1 MWGVGETIQ
10 SVERAAGILRL
21 LASGPRELGVAE
33 LARAMGLPKGTLH
46 GILRTLVHVGFVEQD
61 AATGRYRLG
70 GTLLHLGSSYLDV
83 NVLRT
88 RSLNWTDALAGRSRE
103 SVWIG
108 TAHEGGVLVVHHV
121 FRPDDSMQVL
131 QVGTLLPA
139 HATALGKVLLAYD
152 PYGDA
157 GAAFHAPSA
166 TQSAASPGTP
176 SATAPGAALSAT
188 PGTAASATA
197 PEAAPGATPGMPSAT
212 APGATAGGEPA
223 VEGLAAF
230 TPRTLTRADDL
241 AKELELVRGRG
252 WACDVEELVEGEVSI
267 AAPIRD
273 ARGVTVGA
281 IGVRGAVERLA
292 EGGEPS
298 ITIVSYVRDAARA
311 ITRDL
316 SR

>member
-1 MWGVGETIQ
+1 VGETIQ

-83 NVLRT
+83 NELRT
-88 RSLNWTDALAGRSRE
+88 RSLNWADALAGRSRE

-157 GAAFHAPSA
+157 GAAFDAPS
-166 TQSAASPGTP
+166 GTT
-176 SATAPGAALSAT
+176 SQATATAT
-188 PGTAASATA
+188 RGD
-197 PEAAPGATPGMPSAT
+197 
-212 APGATAGGEPA
+212 EPA
-223 VEGLAAF
+223 AEGLPAF
-230 TPRTLTRADDL
+230 TPRTITGADDL

-273 ARGVTVGA
+273 GRGVTVGA

-292 EGGEPS
+292 DDGEPH

>member
-1 MWGVGETIQ
+1 MGETIQ

-88 RSLNWTDALAGRSRE
+88 RSLNWADALAGRSRE

-157 GAAFHAPSA
+157 GAAFDAPSGPTSHASGPTSHASGPTSHASGTAPHASGTAPHASGTTPHA
-166 TQSAASPGTP
+166 TAATSHSAA
-176 SATAPGAALSAT
+176 TAAHGDEPGA
-188 PGTAASATA
+188 
-197 PEAAPGATPGMPSAT
+197 
-212 APGATAGGEPA
+212 
-223 VEGLAAF
+223 EGLPAF
-230 TPRTLTRADDL
+230 TPRTITGADDL

-273 ARGVTVGA
+273 GRGVTVGA

-292 EGGEPS
+292 DDGEPR

>member
-1 MWGVGETIQ
+1 MGETIQ

-61 AATGRYRLG
+61 EATGRYRLG

-88 RSLNWTDALAGRSRE
+88 RSLNWADALAGRSRE

-166 TQSAASPGTP
+166 PEPTASPSTSPATVPSTP
-176 SATAPGAALSAT
+176 SATTPGA
-188 PGTAASATA
+188 
-197 PEAAPGATPGMPSAT
+197 E
-212 APGATAGGEPA
+212 AGGEPG

-230 TPRTLTRADDL
+230 TPKTLTRADDL

-292 EGGEPS
+292 ESGEPS

>member
-1 MWGVGETIQ
+1 MGETIQ

-61 AATGRYRLG
+61 EATGRYRLG

-88 RSLNWTDALAGRSRE
+88 RSLNWADALAGRSRE

-157 GAAFHAPSA
+157 DAAFHAPSA
-166 TQSAASPGTP
+166 PEPEASPATASTTAPPGTTLGTS
-176 SATAPGAALSAT
+176 SATAPGAA
-188 PGTAASATA
+188 
-197 PEAAPGATPGMPSAT
+197 
-212 APGATAGGEPA
+212 AGGEPV

>member
-1 MWGVGETIQ
+1 MGDTIQ

-33 LARAMGLPKGTLH
+33 LARAMELPKGTLH

-61 AATGRYRLG
+61 ATTGRYRLG

-83 NVLRT
+83 NELRT
-88 RSLNWTDALAGRSRE
+88 RSLNWADALAGRSRE

-108 TAHEGGVLVVHHV
+108 TLHEGGVLVVHHV

-152 PYGDA
+152 PYGE
-157 GAAFHAPSA
+157 SA
-166 TQSAASPGTP
+166 
-176 SATAPGAALSAT
+176 
-188 PGTAASATA
+188 
-197 PEAAPGATPGMPSAT
+197 
-212 APGATAGGEPA
+212 GEPLTA
-223 VEGLAAF
+223 H
-230 TPRTLTRADDL
+230 TPATLVTADAL

-252 WACDVEELVEGEVSI
+252 WAADLEELVEGEVSI

-273 ARGVTVGA
+273 RRAVTVGA

-292 EGGEPS
+292 EDGEPRRDL
-298 ITIVSYVRDAARA
+298 VSYVRDAARA

>member
-1 MWGVGETIQ
+1 VGVGETIQ

-88 RSLNWTDALAGRSRE
+88 RSLNWADALAGRSRE

-139 HATALGKVLLAYD
+139 HATALGKVLMAYD
-152 PYGDA
+152 PYGDP

-166 TQSAASPGTP
+166 LEPAAAPAPEPAAGPGTA
-176 SATAPGAALSAT
+176 SATAPGTPSPAAL
-188 PGTAASATA
+188 GAA
-197 PEAAPGATPGMPSAT
+197 
-212 APGATAGGEPA
+212 AGGEPA
-223 VEGLAAF
+223 AEGVLAAF
-230 TPRTLTRADDL
+230 TPRTLTSADDL

-292 EGGEPS
+292 EAGEPN

>member
-1 MWGVGETIQ
+1 MGETIQ

-83 NVLRT
+83 NELRT
-88 RSLNWTDALAGRSRE
+88 RSLNWADALAGRSRE

-157 GAAFHAPSA
+157 GAAFDAPSGTTPHASGTTSHASGTTSHA
-166 TQSAASPGTP
+166 TVETSH
-176 SATAPGAALSAT
+176 
-188 PGTAASATA
+188 ASATA
-197 PEAAPGATPGMPSAT
+197 TSGDETAA
-212 APGATAGGEPA
+212 
-223 VEGLAAF
+223 EGLPAF
-230 TPRTLTRADDL
+230 TPRTITGADDL

-273 ARGVTVGA
+273 GRGVTVGA

-292 EGGEPS
+292 DDGEPH

>member
-1 MWGVGETIQ
+1 MGETIQ

>member
-1 MWGVGETIQ
+1 MGETIQ

-61 AATGRYRLG
+61 PTTGRYRLG

-83 NVLRT
+83 NELRA
-88 RSLNWTDALAGRSRE
+88 RSLNWADALAARSRE

-108 TAHEGGVLVVHHV
+108 TPHEGEVLVVHHV

-131 QVGTLLPA
+131 QVGSLLPA

-152 PYGDA
+152 PYGEA
-157 GAAFHAPSA
+157 G
-166 TQSAASPGTP
+166 PGP
-176 SATAPGAALSAT
+176 LP
-188 PGTAASATA
+188 
-197 PEAAPGATPGMPSAT
+197 
-212 APGATAGGEPA
+212 
-223 VEGLAAF
+223 AF
-230 TPRTLTRADDL
+230 TARTLVTGDDL

-252 WACDVEELVEGEVSI
+252 WAGEVEELVEGEVSI

-273 ARGVTVGA
+273 RRGLAVGA

-292 EGGEPS
+292 DGGEPRKEV
-298 ITIVSYVRDAARA
+298 VSYVRDAARA

-316 SR
+316 GR

>member
-1 MWGVGETIQ
+1 MGETIQ

-88 RSLNWTDALAGRSRE
+88 RSLNWADALAGRSRE

-139 HATALGKVLLAYD
+139 HATALGKVLMAYD
-152 PYGDA
+152 PYGDP

-166 TQSAASPGTP
+166 PEPAAAPAPEPAAGPGT
-176 SATAPGAALSAT
+176 
-188 PGTAASATA
+188 ASATA
-197 PEAAPGATPGMPSAT
+197 AGTPSLAALGAA
-212 APGATAGGEPA
+212 AGGEPA
-223 VEGLAAF
+223 AEGVLAAF
-230 TPRTLTRADDL
+230 TPRTLTSADDL

-252 WACDVEELVEGEVSI
+252 WAYDVEELVEGEVSI

-292 EGGEPS
+292 EAGEPN

>member
-1 MWGVGETIQ
+1 MGETIQ

-61 AATGRYRLG
+61 TATGRYRLG

-83 NVLRT
+83 NELRT
-88 RSLNWTDALAGRSRE
+88 RSLNWADALAGRSRE

-121 FRPDDSMQVL
+121 FRPDDSMQTL

-157 GAAFHAPSA
+157 GA
-166 TQSAASPGTP
+166 
-176 SATAPGAALSAT
+176 
-188 PGTAASATA
+188 
-197 PEAAPGATPGMPSAT
+197 
-212 APGATAGGEPA
+212 
-223 VEGLAAF
+223 EGLAAF
-230 TPRTLTRADDL
+230 TPRTITGADDL

-252 WACDVEELVEGEVSI
+252 WACDLEELVEGEVSI

-273 ARGVTVGA
+273 GRGVTVGA
-281 IGVRGAVERLA
+281 IGVRGAIERLA
-292 EGGEPS
+292 DDGEPH

>member
-1 MWGVGETIQ
+1 MFGIAEPRYGVGVGETIQ

-61 AATGRYRLG
+61 DTTGRYRLG
-70 GTLLHLGSSYLDV
+70 ATLLHLGSSYLDV
-83 NVLRT
+83 NELRT
-88 RSLNWTDALAGRSRE
+88 RSLNWADALAGRSRE

-108 TAHEGGVLVVHHV
+108 TPHEGGVLIVHHV

-131 QVGTLLPA
+131 QVGALLPA
-139 HATALGKVLLAYD
+139 HATALGKILLAYD
-152 PYGDA
+152 PYGEPPAEPPA
-157 GAAFHAPSA
+157 GY
-166 TQSAASPGTP
+166 
-176 SATAPGAALSAT
+176 
-188 PGTAASATA
+188 
-197 PEAAPGATPGMPSAT
+197 
-212 APGATAGGEPA
+212 
-223 VEGLAAF
+223 
-230 TPRTLTRADDL
+230 TPRTLVTAAGL
-241 AKELELVRGRG
+241 AEELELVRGRG

-273 ARGVTVGA
+273 RRALTVGA
-281 IGVRGAVERLA
+281 IGVRGAVERLTDQ
-292 EGGEPS
+292 GEPRMDV
-298 ITIVSYVRDAARA
+298 VSYVRDAARA

>member
-1 MWGVGETIQ
+1 VGETIQ

-61 AATGRYRLG
+61 DTTGRYRLG

-83 NVLRT
+83 NELRT
-88 RSLNWTDALAGRSRE
+88 RSLNWADALAGRSRE

-152 PYGDA
+152 PYDEE
-157 GAAFHAPSA
+157 GAQP
-166 TQSAASPGTP
+166 
-176 SATAPGAALSAT
+176 
-188 PGTAASATA
+188 
-197 PEAAPGATPGMPSAT
+197 
-212 APGATAGGEPA
+212 
-223 VEGLAAF
+223 LAAH
-230 TPRTLTRADDL
+230 TPATITGRDEL

-267 AAPIRD
+267 AAPIMDR
-273 ARGVTVGA
+273 RGLTVGA
-281 IGVRGAVERLA
+281 IGVRGAIERLA

-298 ITIVSYVRDAARA
+298 ITVVSYVRDAARA